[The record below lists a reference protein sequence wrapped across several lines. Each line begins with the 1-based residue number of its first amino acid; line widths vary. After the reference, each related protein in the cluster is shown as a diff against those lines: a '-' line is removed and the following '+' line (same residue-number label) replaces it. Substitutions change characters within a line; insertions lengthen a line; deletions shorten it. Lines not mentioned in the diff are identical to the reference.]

1 MTKINGR
8 FIALLLIVATVS
20 AMLSGCDLFF
30 GHKSNGT
37 VNYDEK
43 MDAST
48 GKWLLLDEEDTYF
61 VFDGSEGVMTFSY
74 YEDGALK
81 YQGGFRSIY
90 RSLDDAKTPL
100 TFILT
105 RSDKEREDWIS
116 CYAEGVDKGFTQFSI
131 IYAEEDLGV
140 TDGTVYTHVYRIG
153 EMPYKFG
160 TYVLEGN
167 SHKSYSKD
175 IYSDGQY
182 RLPEGTYTAEG
193 SQSLFVLPLINQSF
207 SLFIYTNGE
216 TVIEG
221 IFNISEDR
229 KTLYLYIEND
239 IYEKIRK
246 SDKDNYDTTVS
257 IYYPPDF
264 YLRGSFDNNDNSIV
278 INGLYHHP
286 YSPTEIQDSVWVFD
300 TYTRQ

>member
-8 FIALLLIVATVS
+8 FIALLLIVATAS
-20 AMLSGCDLFF
+20 AMLSGCALIF

-90 RSLDDAKTPL
+90 RSPDDAKTPL

-116 CYAEGVDKGFTQFSI
+116 CYAEGVDKGFTGLHLLWRHLPRRAS
-131 IYAEEDLGV
+131 AG
-140 TDGTVYTHVYRIG
+140 
-153 EMPYKFG
+153 
-160 TYVLEGN
+160 
-167 SHKSYSKD
+167 
-175 IYSDGQY
+175 GQQGPLCAG
-182 RLPEGTYTAEG
+182 LPG
-193 SQSLFVLPLINQSF
+193 LHRHPR
-207 SLFIYTNGE
+207 
-216 TVIEG
+216 
-221 IFNISEDR
+221 DR
-229 KTLYLYIEND
+229 
-239 IYEKIRK
+239 
-246 SDKDNYDTTVS
+246 
-257 IYYPPDF
+257 
-264 YLRGSFDNNDNSIV
+264 
-278 INGLYHHP
+278 HP
-286 YSPTEIQDSVWVFD
+286 
-300 TYTRQ
+300 RR